1 MVSSSN
7 YVVAEGIEMPNYEP
21 INLTKSN
28 CELSDGLI
36 SLCSKGPSFIPTP
49 NTFDWRQ
56 LRIDFDRLKN
66 TLRKF
71 FSIIKAGSNTN
82 KNTTLLLA
90 IDNPPLQ

>member
-7 YVVAEGIEMPNYEP
+7 YVVAEGVEMPNYEP

-28 CELSDGLI
+28 CKLSDSLI

-56 LRIDFDRLKN
+56 VRIDFDRLKN
-66 TLRKF
+66 TLRKVF
-71 FSIIKAGSNTN
+71 FNN
-82 KNTTLLLA
+82 
-90 IDNPPLQ
+90 